1 MRQAFIIIQIGNPDL
16 DMACKE
22 AIVPALKSCS
32 LDPKRV
38 DKHNEGRLLKSEIVG
53 FIESS
58 DIIIADLTNERPN
71 CYLEVGYA
79 MGLDKFRNLILT
91 ARENHNQDSPNYK
104 KGGPKIHF
112 DLSGYDIL
120 FWEPNNLNRFREELE
135 KCVRRRLATLA
146 PYITAPVS
154 PWDKNW
160 ISTNQDTAFSGLKR
174 SGKSGFMEIRMTLPN
189 LKPNIAQGE
198 LLRIADQA
206 QIHTFGWPLGVVLG
220 NREECRP
227 RPKTDGIIAEIDIKD
242 SSYDY
247 WSIRRDGTFYLLKS
261 LFEDV
266 RKSGHIFFNTRIVQ
280 ITEVLLYSIRLYS
293 GFKVPPD
300 SRILIGIRHGGLKD
314 RVLSAIGGRD
324 LFFHD
329 RSKSKEGEVYTEVE
343 TTSEKIESDLVD
355 LVQRFT
361 QPLFV
366 IFDFFEVNGK
376 VLEDIVNNYLE
387 GRVT

>member
-1 MRQAFIIIQIGNPDL
+1 MRQAFIVIQIGNPDL

-120 FWEPNNLNRFREELE
+120 FWEPNNLNKFREELE
-135 KCVRRRLATLA
+135 KRVKRRLATLA
-146 PYITAPVS
+146 PYIIAPVS

-206 QIHTFGWPLGVVLG
+206 QIHTFGWPLGVVLD

-247 WSIRRDGTFYLLKS
+247 WTIRRDGTFYLLKT
-261 LFEDV
+261 LPEDG
-266 RKSGHIFFNTRIVQ
+266 RKSGHIFFNTRIVR
-280 ITEVLLYSIRLYS
+280 ITEVLLYSVRLYS

-314 RVLSAIGGRD
+314 RVLSAIGERG

-329 RSKSKEGEVYTEVE
+329 RSKSTEDEVYTEVE

-361 QPLFV
+361 QPLFI

-376 VLEDIVNNYLE
+376 VLEDIVNNYVA